1 MVNLGADI
9 AATLPFLR
17 AQAESRMSE
26 VFQFFTRTVT
36 PNEDTL
42 EDDVTETEIAR
53 VPGRLKVASNV
64 AASVESGGQFPVV
77 ERLEVHVPVDA
88 VMPLVPSPWLLPG
101 ELVPS
106 VSVPVG
112 TFVRCIDS
120 SVDASLI
127 GREFRVAEMPS
138 GGQVTARRMVVE
150 EVS

>member
-1 MVNLGADI
+1 MSVISGVLSMG
-9 AATLPFLR
+9 R
-17 AQAESRMSE
+17 RQANARMTE
-26 VFQFFTRTVT
+26 VFQFFTRAIV

-42 EDDVTETEIAR
+42 EDDVTEAEVAR
-53 VPGRLKVASNV
+53 VPGRLKVTANQGRDI
-64 AASVESGGQFPVV
+64 ESGGQFPVV

-112 TFVRCIDS
+112 TFVRCIGS
-120 SVDASLI
+120 SVDVSLV

-138 GGQVTARRMVVE
+138 GGQTTARRFVVE

>member
-1 MVNLGADI
+1 VSVISGA
-9 AATLPFLR
+9 LSMGR
-17 AQAESRMSE
+17 RQANARMTE

-42 EDDVTETEIAR
+42 EDDVTETEVAR
-53 VPGRLKVASNV
+53 VPGRLKVTSNV

-88 VMPLVPSPWLLPG
+88 VMPLIPSPWLLPG

-120 SVDASLI
+120 SVDVSLV

-138 GGQVTARRMVVE
+138 GGQTTARRFVVE